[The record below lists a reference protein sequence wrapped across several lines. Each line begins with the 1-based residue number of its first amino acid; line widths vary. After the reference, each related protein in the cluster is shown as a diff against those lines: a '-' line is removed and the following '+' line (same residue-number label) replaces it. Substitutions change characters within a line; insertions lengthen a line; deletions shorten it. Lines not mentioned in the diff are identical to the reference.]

1 MKSGLDYNKKQIELL
16 EKNGEATSI
25 INILDT
31 TIREMYQKYCND
43 VEVEYFETLKDDLRE
58 MKKKMESEEEENIQ
72 DYLNSYRNI
81 AINLEQIFKNKKTR
95 RTKDNNN
102 NNTNF

>member
-1 MKSGLDYNKKQIELL
+1 M
-16 EKNGEATSI
+16 
-25 INILDT
+25 
-31 TIREMYQKYCND
+31 
-43 VEVEYFETLKDDLRE
+43 ET
-58 MKKKMESEEEENIQ
+58 EEEENIQ